1 MNRSV
6 SNRASLAL
14 TALTALAAA
23 LPLRA
28 QTAGS
33 EAAAGGGGLQEV
45 LVTAT
50 RREERLQDVPI
61 SITAFS
67 QEQMDAQGLRS
78 IDDLTRLS
86 PGVSFSRNGMGSS
99 ANYNDENSDISFRG
113 VESQAGASTTGIY
126 IDDSPVQSRHLAF
139 GAVNVFPALFDIDR
153 VEVLRGPQGTL
164 FGAGAEGGAV
174 RFLMPQPGLTNY
186 SAYARAELATTRD
199 GAPSYELGA
208 AYGGPIVDNELGF
221 RVSASYRRDGGWVD
235 RVNYALEPTSD
246 PRLPNPV
253 FNGVTGANTNWW
265 ETVTFR
271 AALKWAPT
279 DAVAVTPSFYYQRFK
294 VNDTAA
300 YWDPLSNAG
309 SNVFYNGNA
318 LKNPA
323 YDPFWLA
330 AVKVDWS
337 LPWAQL
343 TSNTSFYYRNQHSTS
358 DYTQYLRAT
367 YAYYDLLQTI
377 YPQPGDAGY
386 APFQD
391 NQRNF
396 YQEVRLASKDT
407 GSRLLWNAGVFYSH
421 LDENI
426 PEDIYDKTIDAETG
440 GAVCSAALPCPDGH
454 IYFQPWYRV
463 VDRQLAGFGE
473 LTYKLTDTFKVT
485 GGVRVA
491 HVEYT
496 GTAYQAGAFIGVP
509 VITSYQTAS
518 ENPITPKAV
527 LTWQPDRDNMV
538 YASAAKGYRVGGT
551 NPQVGATCEI
561 DLASLGL
568 PVGADGLH
576 HVPGVYSSD
585 SLWSYEL
592 GTKNAF
598 LEHRLQVNASVFYID
613 WRNIQQN
620 VYLPTC
626 GAQFT
631 ANLGKAKSSG
641 GDLEILFR
649 PVESLMLNVSAAY
662 TDAHYTRSSCAGTL
676 EYDPNTAACS
686 SGGMAIAAPIVT
698 EGNRLFG
705 APWTFTA
712 ALEKTFLWQQKRPYF
727 RADFQYATAQTGL
740 LPGQDPRNAL
750 YDTTLPGLPIT
761 KNLNLRAGMRWSG
774 YDLSV
779 FVQNALDQHPVLF
792 KSRDLAA
799 YPDNLYFS
807 RGVRPLTAGVTA
819 TYSY

>member
-1 MNRSV
+1 MKKLL
-6 SNRASLAL
+6 LAGIGVL
-14 TALTALAAA
+14 TGVLGLGAAPA
-23 LPLRA
+23 RA
-28 QTAGS
+28 QTSAAE
-33 EAAAGGGGLQEV
+33 EAGGLQEV
-45 LVTAT
+45 VVTAT
-50 RREERLQDVPI
+50 RRTERLQDVPI
-61 SITAFS
+61 SISAFS
-67 QEQMDAQGLRS
+67 QEQIDAQGVRS
-78 IDDLTRLS
+78 IDDLTRQS
-86 PGVSFSRNGMGSS
+86 PGVAFSRNGMGSS

-139 GAVNVFPALFDIDR
+139 GAVNVFPTLFDIDR

-174 RFLMPQPGLTNY
+174 RFLMPQPGLTQY
-186 SAYARAELATTRD
+186 TAYARAEVATTKSGD
-199 GAPSYELGA
+199 PSYELGA

-235 RVNYALEPTSD
+235 RASYTLQPTSD
-246 PRLPNPV
+246 PRVPNPV
-253 FNGVTGANTNWW
+253 FSGVTDSNSNWW
-265 ETVTFR
+265 ETLTFR

-279 DAVAVTPSFYYQRFK
+279 DAIAVTPSFYYQKFK

-309 SNVFYNGNA
+309 SNRFYNGNA
-318 LKNPA
+318 LTNPA
-323 YDPFWLA
+323 EDPFWLA
-330 AVKVDWS
+330 AIKVDWS

-343 TSNTSFYYRNQHSTS
+343 TSNTSFYYRNQRSTS

-367 YAYYDLLQTI
+367 YAYFDLLQTI

-386 APFQD
+386 APFED

-396 YQEVRLASKDT
+396 YQEIRLSSKDT
-407 GSRLLWNAGVFYSH
+407 GGRLLWTAGAFYSH
-421 LDENI
+421 MDENI
-426 PEDIYDKTIDAETG
+426 PESIYDRTLDAETG
-440 GAVCSAALPCPDGH
+440 GNVCFPPDLPCPDGR
-454 IYFQPWYRV
+454 IYYQPWFRV

-473 LTYKLTDTFKVT
+473 LTWKLTDTLKVT
-485 GGVRVA
+485 GGVRIA

-496 GTAYQAGAFIGVP
+496 GTAYQSGAFLGVP
-509 VITSYQTAS
+509 LITSYQTAS

-527 LTWQPDRDNMV
+527 FTWQPDRNNMV

-551 NPQVGATCEI
+551 NPQVGANCEV
-561 DLASLGL
+561 DLTTLGL

-576 HVPGVYSSD
+576 HVPGTYSSD

-598 LEHRLQVNASVFYID
+598 FEHRLQVNASVFYID
-613 WRNIQQN
+613 WSNIQQN

-631 ANLGKAKSSG
+631 ANLGKATSRG
-641 GDLEILFR
+641 GDIELVMH
-649 PVESLMLNVSAAY
+649 PVDSLMLDFTAAY
-662 TDAHYTRSSCAGTL
+662 TDAHYTASSCAGVL
-676 EYDPNTAACS
+676 AYDPATAACS
-686 SGGMAIAAPIVT
+686 SGGVPIAPPIVT
-698 EGNRLFG
+698 EGNRLPG
-705 APWTFTA
+705 APWSFTA
-712 ALEKTFLWQQKRPYF
+712 ALEKTFLWQHKHPYF

-740 LPGQDPRNAL
+740 LPIQDQRNAL
-750 YDTTLPGLPIT
+750 YDTTLPGLPST
-761 KNLNLRAGMRWSG
+761 RNLNLRAGMRWSG
-774 YDLSV
+774 YDLSL
-779 FVQNALDQHPVLF
+779 FAQNALDQQPVLF

-807 RGVRPLTAGVTA
+807 RGVRPLTVGLTLA
-819 TYSY
+819 YRY

>member
-1 MNRSV
+1 MNRSITT
-6 SNRASLAL
+6 RACLAL
-14 TALTALAAA
+14 SALGALAAA
-23 LPLRA
+23 LPLHA
-28 QTAGS
+28 QTSGS
-33 EAAAGGGGLQEV
+33 EAAAASGGLQEV

-67 QEQMDAQGLRS
+67 QEQIDAQALRS
-78 IDDLTRLS
+78 IDDLTRQS
-86 PGVSFSRNGMGSS
+86 PGVYFSRNGMGSS

-186 SAYARAELATTRD
+186 SAYARAELATTRNGD
-199 GAPSYELGA
+199 PSYELGA
-208 AYGGPIVDNELGF
+208 AFGGPIVNNELGF

-235 RVNYALEPTSD
+235 RASYTLEPTSD

-253 FNGVTGANTNWW
+253 FNNVTDSNSNWW

-271 AALKWAPT
+271 AALKWAPSDT
-279 DAVAVTPSFYYQRFK
+279 IAVTPSFYYQRFK

-330 AVKVDWS
+330 AIKVDWS

-367 YAYYDLLQTI
+367 YAYFDLLQTI

-396 YQEVRLASKDT
+396 YQEIRLASKDVA
-407 GSRLLWNAGVFYSH
+407 SRLLWNAGLFYSH

-426 PEDIYDKTIDAETG
+426 PEDIYDKTLDAQTG
-440 GAVCSAALPCPDGH
+440 GNVCSPELPCPDGH

-473 LTYKLTDTFKVT
+473 VSYKIADTFKVT
-485 GGVRVA
+485 AGVRIA

-496 GTAYQAGAFIGVP
+496 GTAYQGGAFLGVP
-509 VITSYQTAS
+509 FITSYQTAS

-551 NPQVGATCEI
+551 NPEVGANCEI
-561 DLASLGL
+561 DLTTLGL

-576 HVPGVYSSD
+576 HVPGSYSSD

-592 GTKNAF
+592 GTKNVF
-598 LEHRLQVNASVFYID
+598 FEHRLQLNASVFYID
-613 WRNIQQN
+613 WSNIQQN

-631 ANLGKAKSSG
+631 ANLGKAQSSG
-641 GDLEILFR
+641 GDLEIIFR
-649 PVESLMLNVSAAY
+649 PVDSLMLDLAAAY
-662 TDAHYTRSSCAGTL
+662 TDAHYSRSSCAGVL
-676 EYDPNTAACS
+676 AYDAGTASCTG
-686 SGGMAIAAPIVT
+686 SGVVAPPIVT
-698 EGNRLFG
+698 EGNRLPG

-712 ALEKTFLWQQKRPYF
+712 ALEKTFLWQEKHPYF

-740 LPGQDPRNAL
+740 LPIQDSRNAL

-761 KNLNLRAGMRWSG
+761 KNLNLRAGVRWSG
-774 YDLSV
+774 YDLSL
-779 FVQNALDQHPVLF
+779 FAQNALDQQPVLF

-807 RGVRPLTAGVTA
+807 RGVRPLTVGLTA
-819 TYSY
+819 TYRY